1 MRPSY
6 RRPSN
11 VTPPPRSAVS
21 TTPGATGPDLGLEA
35 EIFWDRHKAKVLGAL
50 VLALAAIL
58 GYSIFL
64 FMRASALASA
74 NAQLSA
80 AKTIDELKKV
90 VADHPASVVAGDA
103 YLVLAQ
109 KQAEAREYEAAASSA
124 QTVTEKYPDH
134 PLVGA
139 AWLAVGANLEAV
151 GKLDQADLAYK
162 TATDRPAAD
171 FAVPLALLA
180 RANLA
185 KLRGNTVEAR
195 RFLDDVLA
203 RYPGSGPAMQAEQ
216 DKRFLRVVSTPP
228 AAVPA
233 VVNPAPAAA
242 AKPDAAPVV
251 VPAPAVVKPVLPA
264 PKAESS
270 PAVTPPAK

>member
-228 AAVPA
+228 AA
-233 VVNPAPAAA
+233 A

-270 PAVTPPAK
+270 PVVTPPAK

>member
-1 MRPSY
+1 MRPSF
-6 RRPSN
+6 RRSTN

-21 TTPGATGPDLGLEA
+21 SKPGATGPDLGLEA
-35 EIFWDRHKAKVLGAL
+35 EIFWDRHKAKVIGAL

-80 AKTIDELKKV
+80 AKTLDDLKKV
-90 VADHPASVVAGDA
+90 VADHPTSVVAGDA

-109 KQAEAREYEAAASSA
+109 KQAEAKEYEAAAASA
-124 QTVTEKYPDH
+124 QAVTEKYPDH

-139 AWLAVGANLEAV
+139 AWLALGANLEAA
-151 GKLDQADLAYK
+151 GKLDQADIAYK
-162 TATDRPAAD
+162 TVTDRPAD
-171 FAVPLALLA
+171 EFAVPLALLA

-185 KLRGNTVEAR
+185 RLRGNTVEAR

-216 DKRFLRVVSTPP
+216 DKRFLRVVTTAP
-228 AAVPA
+228 AVVPA
-233 VVNPAPAAA
+233 VINPVPAG
-242 AKPDAAPVV
+242 AKPDTTPVA
-251 VPAPAVVKPVLPA
+251 VPAPAVVKPPPPA
-264 PKAESS
+264 PKVESS
-270 PAVTPPAK
+270 PAVIPPAK